1 MMRAWSRSP
10 TRTDPVSADSLVRAR
25 AQQARSR
32 ATLERILISAGE
44 SFDEVGVEAATMDG
58 IARRAGVSIGSV
70 YRFFEDK
77 QALTTT
83 LADRWQARCSEVFA
97 KLYTPESYARDAD
110 AVIDDFIALLEQF
123 LREFAGARALLSA
136 ALVAPERSELEVWTR
151 EVESFIDHYAP
162 GLPRARRR
170 SAAQTYLTITWA
182 LMVAAV
188 NAGPAMNRHLRE
200 ARSVLGGYIHE
211 LAREAETIGRARRRP
226 ARRLRPD

>member
-1 MMRAWSRSP
+1 M
-10 TRTDPVSADSLVRAR
+10 SADSLVRAR

-32 ATLERILISAGE
+32 ATLERILRAAGE

-83 LADRWQARCSEVFA
+83 LADRWQARCSDVFA
-97 KLYTPESYARDAD
+97 ELYTPESFDRDAA
-110 AVIDDFIALLEQF
+110 AVIDDFIALLGQ
-123 LREFAGARALLSA
+123 LLDEFAGARALLSA
-136 ALVAPERSELEVWTR
+136 TLVAPERPDAEIWTR
-151 EVESFIDHYAP
+151 EVEGFIDHYAP

-170 SAAQTYLTITWA
+170 SAAQTYQTITWA

-188 NAGPAMNRHLRE
+188 NAGPAMNRHLVE

-211 LAREAETIGRARRRP
+211 LAREGERIGRAGRRP
-226 ARRLRPD
+226 ARRVVRET